1 MTPTGCPR
9 CATDQRA
16 QRVRVAM
23 NVSLGLA
30 VAFGGMS
37 CWGVLPM
44 SGALDA
50 PWTRSLPAMLRM
62 EARAAC
68 LAVLAF
74 GVAWVG
80 IGLRALADHLTR
92 RAATPL
98 PPPTPDP
105 LATYREA
112 PAECPRH
119 PFAR

>member
-1 MTPTGCPR
+1 M
-9 CATDQRA
+9 
-16 QRVRVAM
+16 
-23 NVSLGLA
+23 
-30 VAFGGMS
+30 F
-37 CWGVLPM
+37 
-44 SGALDA
+44 GALDA

-62 EARAAC
+62 EARAAR

-98 PPPTPDP
+98 PPPAPDP

-112 PAECPRH
+112 PAKCPRH